1 MARKPSN
8 TVIGAWTR
16 LLRAQHLALS
26 DVERALRQAGFPP
39 LVWYDVLLEL
49 SREPHRGLRPFE
61 IEREMLLPQYG
72 LSRLL
77 DRMERAGYVK
87 REPCEE
93 DGRGQ
98 IVLMTATGKDLM
110 KRMWPTYA
118 TAVQEA
124 VGERLTEREA
134 ATLGRLLTKIADN
147 SWPKSSAN

>member
-1 MARKPSN
+1 MVRKPSN

-26 DVERALRQAGFPP
+26 HVESALKQAGFPP

-49 SREPHRGLRPFE
+49 SREPQRGLRPFE

-77 DRMERAGYVK
+77 DRMERAGYVR
-87 REPCEE
+87 REPCQQ

-98 IVLMTATGKDLM
+98 LVLMTANGKSLL
-110 KRMWPTYA
+110 KRMWPVYA
-118 TAVQEA
+118 AAVQEA
-124 VGERLTEREA
+124 IGTRLSEREA
-134 ATLGRLLTKIADN
+134 AALEQSLKKIADR
-147 SWPKSSAN
+147 S